1 MYLHRVGFDQK
12 LFLSLSQKKRA
23 GTKGERMSSLQELQ
37 KRVDELEKR
46 NKELLLL
53 LESTDELNR
62 GSAKADHPFSIS
74 VIHSL
79 VLALDSRD
87 PYTAGHSSRVGLYSL
102 WIARELG
109 VSEEECKHFHR
120 AALMHDIGKI
130 GVPDRVLLKAD
141 TLNDEEFQIMI
152 SHTTIGARI
161 LSKMQP
167 QERMLQATEVAKYHH
182 EKMDGSG
189 YPEGLIGEQIP
200 FYARIVAVSDA
211 FDAITTDRPYS
222 KGRSYKEG
230 VEEIIRCQGTQF
242 DPQVVHAFEAVMHA
256 RNYLKGEFDHKPFIA
271 PLE

>member
-1 MYLHRVGFDQK
+1 
-12 LFLSLSQKKRA
+12 
-23 GTKGERMSSLQELQ
+23 MSSMQELQ
-37 KRVDELEKR
+37 NRVEELEKR
-46 NKELLLL
+46 NKELSLL
-53 LESTDELNR
+53 LESTDELKKGMTEIN
-62 GSAKADHPFSIS
+62 DPFSIS

-102 WIARELG
+102 WVARELG
-109 VSEEECKHFHR
+109 ISEIECKHFYR

-141 TLNDEEFQIMI
+141 SLNEEEFQIMI

-167 QERMLQATEVAKYHH
+167 EERMIQATEVAMYHH

-189 YPEGLIGEQIP
+189 YPEGLQGEEIP

-211 FDAITTDRPYS
+211 FDAMTTDRPYA
-222 KGRSYKEG
+222 KGRSYKDG
-230 VEEIIRCQGTQF
+230 VNEIIRCKGTHF
-242 DPQVVHAFEAVMHA
+242 DPQVVKAFETVMHT
-256 RNYLKGEFDHKPFIA
+256 RNYLKDEFEVRPFVA
-271 PLE
+271 PVE